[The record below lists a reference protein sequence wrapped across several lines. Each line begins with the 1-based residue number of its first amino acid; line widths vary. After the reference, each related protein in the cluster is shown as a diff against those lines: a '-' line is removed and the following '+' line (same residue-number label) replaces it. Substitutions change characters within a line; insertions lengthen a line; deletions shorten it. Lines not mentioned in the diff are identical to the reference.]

1 MTESQNNAVM
11 KNIHILALAFALLI
25 SPLTGYAHDK
35 ETSHV
40 DSIAAKIQS
49 SIHIDHEDGAEDQRI
64 FVVFSITE
72 NGTVLVHE
80 VGTADPEVKQSI
92 TSQFQA
98 MQFDNTTEEYD
109 GMYSIWLNFKTL

>member
-11 KNIHILALAFALLI
+11 KNVHILALAFALLI
-25 SPLTGYAHDK
+25 SPLTVNAHDK

-49 SIHIDHEDGAEDQRI
+49 TVHINTEDGAEDQRI

-72 NGTVLVHE
+72 TGTVLVHE
-80 VGTADPEVKQSI
+80 VGTADAEVKQSI
-92 TSQFQA
+92 TAQFQA
-98 MQFDNTTEEYD
+98 MRFDNSTDEYD